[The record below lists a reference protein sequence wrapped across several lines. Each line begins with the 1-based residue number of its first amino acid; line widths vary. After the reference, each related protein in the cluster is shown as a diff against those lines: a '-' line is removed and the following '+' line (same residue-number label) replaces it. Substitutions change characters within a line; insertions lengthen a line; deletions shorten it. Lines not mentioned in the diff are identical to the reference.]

1 LAAEPRP
8 LIRFE
13 NASLGY
19 GQRIVLTGLSFSVN
33 EGDLLGLVGPNGAGK
48 TTVLRAILGSLK
60 PRTGRVI
67 REQQDL
73 EFGYVPQR
81 TTLDYGWPL
90 DTMSVVAM
98 GAYHRIGLLRRPG
111 ARDRAA
117 AHAVL
122 EQVGMGKMGDR
133 PFASLSGG
141 QKQRVLIARA
151 LIGKPNLLVLDE
163 PTDGMDLV
171 STNSILGLVRQLHDT
186 ERLTVIVVSHQLNE
200 VANYVRRLALVTE
213 GKFQIGR
220 TEDVLTEK
228 NLSDLYGIPVE
239 VDEVGGKRLIFAAER
254 ARKQPPRT
262 LGSKTSHG

>member
-19 GQRIVLTGLSFSVN
+19 GQRIVLSGLSFSVN

-60 PRTGRVI
+60 PRSGRVT
-67 REQQDL
+67 REQDL

-81 TTLDYGWPL
+81 STLDYAWPL

-111 ARDRAA
+111 ARDRTAA
-117 AHAVL
+117 QVAL
-122 EQVGMGKMGDR
+122 EQVGMGKMADL

-171 STNSILGLVRQLHDT
+171 STNSILGLVRQLHVT

-200 VANYVRRLALVTE
+200 VANYVLRLALVTE

-220 TEDVLTEK
+220 TEDVLTEQ
-228 NLSDLYGIPVE
+228 NLSDLYGISVE
-239 VDEVGGKRLIFAAER
+239 VDEVAGKRLIFAAES
-254 ARKQPPRT
+254 ARQPAPRT
-262 LGSKTSHG
+262 SGAKTSHG